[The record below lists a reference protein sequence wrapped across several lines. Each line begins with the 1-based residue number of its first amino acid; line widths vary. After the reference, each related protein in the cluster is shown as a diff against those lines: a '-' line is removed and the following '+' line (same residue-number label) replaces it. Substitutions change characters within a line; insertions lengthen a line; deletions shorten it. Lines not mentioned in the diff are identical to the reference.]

1 VLLQKLFIDEKQKW
15 ASVRSAGT
23 LEYPNE
29 LCDTESIIARIFS
42 TCDGKGGESRMGK
55 KFVSLS
61 VITLFALSLT
71 MMGCGKQEEPAPPP
85 PPPAPAAPAEP
96 APPATPSEP
105 AKDAAPMPEK
115 AEEKKDEAK
124 TK

>member
-1 VLLQKLFIDEKQKW
+1 MRK
-15 ASVRSAGT
+15 
-23 LEYPNE
+23 N
-29 LCDTESIIARIFS
+29 
-42 TCDGKGGESRMGK
+42 
-55 KFVSLS
+55 FVSLS

-105 AKDAAPMPEK
+105 AKDAAGVLGVGDARVGIAAVEG
-115 AEEKKDEAK
+115 EDVVLGE
-124 TK
+124 